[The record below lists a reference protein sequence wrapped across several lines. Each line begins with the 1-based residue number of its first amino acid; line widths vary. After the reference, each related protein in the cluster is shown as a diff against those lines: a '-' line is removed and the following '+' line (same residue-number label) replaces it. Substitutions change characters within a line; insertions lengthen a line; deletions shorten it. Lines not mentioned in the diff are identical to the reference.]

1 MLVNVIACG
10 ASPSE
15 DERVKL
21 AIGATGISSP
31 PLFSLSVFSVWDE
44 VAEPPEQE
52 MTNKNKND
60 K

>member
-1 MLVNVIACG
+1 VLVNVIACG

-31 PLFSLSVFSVWDE
+31 PLFSLSVFSV
-44 VAEPPEQE
+44 
-52 MTNKNKND
+52 
-60 K
+60 